1 MSLFEPAVRL
11 VLQHEGGWV
20 DDPLDP
26 GGATNYG
33 ISLRFY
39 KQSIDPSATP
49 ETIHN
54 LTVQDASNIYLKC
67 WWNQYHY
74 GNINAQLVADKVL
87 DMSVLT
93 GPFRIGKAT
102 QEAINIVNG
111 NNNLATDGNLGPLS
125 FAAMNA
131 ADPTRLL
138 AAIIQQMTDF
148 FESLTSPIARQDMQ
162 GWLNRV
168 RS

>member
-1 MSLFEPAVRL
+1 MSIFQPAVRI

-39 KQSIDPSATP
+39 KQSIDPKATP
-49 ETIHN
+49 ETIRN
-54 LTVQDASNIYLKC
+54 LTVQDASNIYLHF

-74 GNINAQLVADKVL
+74 GNINDQAIADKVMDL
-87 DMSVLT
+87 SVLT
-93 GPFRIGKAT
+93 GPYRIGVAT
-102 QEAINIVNG
+102 QTAVNIVNG
-111 NNNLATDGNLGPLS
+111 NTDLTVDGDLGALS
-125 FAAMNA
+125 FAAINNDNPA
-131 ADPTRLL
+131 RLL
-138 AAIIQQMTDF
+138 AEIIQQMVDF
-148 FESLTSPIARQDMQ
+148 FESLTSPIAHQDMQ